1 MRGNRM
7 QDDRMTDN
15 RVMPVAAV
23 VFDFFGTLTPSTPE
37 HVWAEHARRSA
48 GPLGIATAAWRRALD
63 GSFAERVTGALGDLP
78 ATFRELA
85 RRCGVQPAEDVLA
98 EACAA
103 LMSAQREL
111 FTLRSDALAVLAEI
125 RSRGLPVGVLSDC
138 TLELAQS
145 WPDLEVAAMVDARV
159 LSCEVGRRKPDP
171 ELFRM
176 IARGLG
182 VAPASCLYVGDG
194 GGSELS
200 GASACG
206 MRAVMLRAE
215 DWPANVANGREDDW
229 PGPWVP
235 SLSAVLAWLPSSN
248 GKRLPSADPFVR
260 NAASGGRPVRPE
272 SPGNA
277 DRRPILRQVSTTPT
291 MKRRGRPP
299 RHNRSEILN
308 AASEVMIFRGYGAT
322 RYSDVAEVSGVPVAS
337 LQHHFP
343 TLGVLRREALRNKV
357 RAELT
362 SLADQV
368 SKIDDPWERIYHILV
383 TSISLDPARRRGGWV
398 LWLEY
403 YRAAAHDNEL
413 AEDMREVTQRW
424 LGLITECVAD
434 GAKAGIFRL
443 DATPHEVALELH
455 GVLDGLG
462 ILLAI
467 EHPPEDAAQAITV
480 LERAARRMLFRP
492 V

>member
-1 MRGNRM
+1 ML
-7 QDDRMTDN
+7 DDRMTDN

-37 HVWAEHARRSA
+37 HVWADHARRSA
-48 GPLGIATAAWRRALD
+48 APLGISTAVWRRALD

-98 EACAA
+98 KACAA
-103 LMSAQREL
+103 RMSAQREL
-111 FTLRSDALAVLAEI
+111 FALRGDALAVLAEI

-138 TLELAQS
+138 TLELAEC
-145 WPDLEVAAMVDARV
+145 WPDLDVASMVDARV

-171 ELFRM
+171 ELFLM
-176 IARGLG
+176 IARRLG
-182 VAPASCLYVGDG
+182 VGPASCLYVGDG
-194 GGSELS
+194 GSSELS

-215 DWPANVANGREDDW
+215 DWSANVANGREDDW
-229 PGPWVP
+229 PGPWVR

-248 GKRLPSADPFVR
+248 GKRLPGVGPIVR
-260 NAASGGRPVRPE
+260 NTPSGLGPARAE
-272 SPGNA
+272 SPGTA
-277 DRRPILRQVSTTPT
+277 GGRPILRQVSTTPAIR
-291 MKRRGRPP
+291 RRGRPP
-299 RHNRSEILN
+299 RHNRSEILD

-357 RAELT
+357 RAELAALT
-362 SLADQV
+362 EQV
-368 SKIDDPWERIYHILV
+368 DKIDDPWERIYHILV
-383 TSISLDPARRRGGWV
+383 TSVSLDPARRRGGWV

-403 YRAAAHDNEL
+403 YRAAAHDEEL
-413 AEDMREVTQRW
+413 AEDMREVTRRW
-424 LGLITECVAD
+424 LGLLTECVSD

-443 DATPHEVALELH
+443 DATPYEVALELL

-462 ILLAI
+462 IRLAI
-467 EHPPEDAAQAITV
+467 EHPPEDAALAITV

>member
-1 MRGNRM
+1 MSDN
-7 QDDRMTDN
+7 RMTDN

-48 GPLGIATAAWRRALD
+48 VPLGISTAAWRRALD
-63 GSFAERVTGALGDLP
+63 SSFAERVTGALGDLP

-103 LMSAQREL
+103 RMSAQREL
-111 FTLRSDALAVLAEI
+111 FTLRRDALAVLAEI
-125 RSRGLPVGVLSDC
+125 RSRGLRVGVLSDC
-138 TLELAQS
+138 TLELAEC
-145 WPDLEVAAMVDARV
+145 WPDLELARMVDTRV

-171 ELFRM
+171 ELFLM

-182 VAPASCLYVGDG
+182 VPPASCLYVGDG
-194 GGSELS
+194 GGRELS
-200 GASACG
+200 GASASG

-215 DWPANVANGREDDW
+215 DWPANVANAREDDW

-235 SLSAVLAWLPSSN
+235 SLSAVLARLPSSN
-248 GKRLPSADPFVR
+248 GERMPGVSPIVR
-260 NAASGGRPVRPE
+260 NAASGARHGSAE
-272 SPGNA
+272 TSGIA
-277 DRRPILRQVSTTPT
+277 HRRPILRQVSTTPT

-299 RHNRSEILN
+299 RHNRSEILD
-308 AASEVMIFRGYGAT
+308 AASEVLIFRGYGAT

-362 SLADQV
+362 ALAEQV
-368 SKIDDPWERIYHILV
+368 RKIDDPWERIYHILV
-383 TSISLDPARRRGGWV
+383 TSISLDPDRRRGGWV

-403 YRAAAHDNEL
+403 WRAAAHDREL
-413 AEDMREVTQRW
+413 AEDMRDVTEQW
-424 LGLITECVAD
+424 LSLITECVAD
-434 GAKAGIFRL
+434 GAKAGLFRL
-443 DATPHEVALELH
+443 DGTPEEAALELH
-455 GVLDGLG
+455 GMLDGLG
-462 ILLAI
+462 ILMAI